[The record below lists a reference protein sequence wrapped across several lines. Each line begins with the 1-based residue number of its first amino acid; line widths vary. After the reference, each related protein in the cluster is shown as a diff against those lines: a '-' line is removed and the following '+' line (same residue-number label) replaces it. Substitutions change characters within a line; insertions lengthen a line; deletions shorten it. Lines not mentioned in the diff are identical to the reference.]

1 MYGEFMQRIMKR
13 RGPVKLRTLLR
24 GRNKRRYS
32 LYAKI
37 DWRKAESL
45 FQRPQVKEEQ
55 ERKYPP
61 VRDILRVIAAAGAIG
76 MLFAFPHSAP
86 GIALLFG
93 LGRHRDWEVNAVVK
107 TLVRQK
113 YVSVI
118 ESPDGKTT
126 VRITKKGMTKALT
139 YELDTMQILKPKK
152 WDKRWR
158 VVIFDVPEKYKDLR
172 NAFRVRLRQLGL
184 FQLQESVYVSPYPC
198 FDEIEFLRELYGVAF
213 ATKYLLVEKI
223 EDDIS
228 LREHFGLAK

>member
-1 MYGEFMQRIMKR
+1 
-13 RGPVKLRTLLR
+13 
-24 GRNKRRYS
+24 
-32 LYAKI
+32 
-37 DWRKAESL
+37 
-45 FQRPQVKEEQ
+45 
-55 ERKYPP
+55 
-61 VRDILRVIAAAGAIG
+61 

-107 TLVRQK
+107 TLVCQK
-113 YVSVI
+113 YISVI

-126 VRITKKGMTKALT
+126 VRITKKGMTRALT

-172 NAFRVRLRQLGL
+172 NAFRMRLRQLGL

-198 FDEIEFLRELYGVAF
+198 FDEVEFLRELYGVAF
-213 ATKYLLVEKI
+213 TTKYLLVEKI

-228 LREHFGLAK
+228 LRDHFGLAK